1 MGGGILDGLRDLPP
15 LQRIQRPPRNTYRR
29 YDKFTT
35 FFDLQTAWA
44 LGQAHASDNFTRNQA
59 VVRMGLEADTWM
71 CYKSYPAYLPLLW
84 IHSAKDLANAAT
96 IA

>member
-1 MGGGILDGLRDLPP
+1 MGGGILDALRDLPP
-15 LQRIQRPPRNTYRR
+15 LQRIQRPPRNTYSR
-29 YDKFTT
+29 YDEFTT
-35 FFDLQTAWA
+35 FLDLQTTWA
-44 LGQAHASDNFTRNQA
+44 LCQAHALDHLTRNQA

-84 IHSAKDLANAAT
+84 IHSAKDLVSAAA